1 MTPFLE
7 RQFHLSIS
15 SETLQVTVVIPS
27 SDAHL
32 VGVVSSYEGSGTD
45 SPYLSVGEG
54 DDALGRATC
63 EVGRRALMVRM
74 VSGPAVPAASVIGA
88 VAGLVSR
95 VLTVTFEAVNVGW
108 ERSLAFPKGAT
119 RWRPWVLH
127 HSSLKAVFSFTV
139 FWVGVGGSLSCVNA
153 RDDAARRGL
162 GTSAK
167 EVRDQARPDC
177 CMRQVA
183 LHLVFLFFSF
193 ELLSP

>member
-15 SETLQVTVVIPS
+15 SETLQIAIVIPS
-27 SDAHL
+27 SDTHL

-54 DDALGRATC
+54 DDALARATC
-63 EVGRRALMVRM
+63 KVGRRALMVRM
-74 VSGPAVPAASVIGA
+74 VSGPAVPAAPVVGA

-95 VLTVTFEAVNVGW
+95 VLAVTLEAVNVGL
-108 ERSLAFPKGAT
+108 ELSLALHKRIT
-119 RWRPWVLH
+119 RRRPWVLH

-139 FWVGVGGSLSCVNA
+139 FWVRVGGSLSCVNA
-153 RDDAARRGL
+153 RDDAARRGS

-167 EVRDQARPDC
+167 KVGNQARPDC